1 METQTKQKEEVKGIG
16 GWLLLVAV
24 GLILALPYKLNAILI
39 GLEAIKGYTLN
50 SLLLKYI
57 IYGEL
62 VFNIG
67 LLLFNV
73 YLLYLFFAQKKVFV
87 KSWLFL
93 LQITLYFAIVLDVLL
108 LFVDEVDTGTAFV
121 NSASAALAFVI
132 WSAYA
137 KKSYRVHNTFV
148 N

>member
-1 METQTKQKEEVKGIG
+1 METQIKSKEELKGIG
-16 GWLLLVAV
+16 GWLLLVAA
-24 GLILALPYKLNAILI
+24 GLILALPYKLNAITM

-73 YLLYLFFAQKKVFV
+73 YLLYLFFAKKKVFV

-93 LQITLYFAIVLDVLL
+93 LQITLYFAIVSDVLL

-121 NSASAALAFVI
+121 NSASAALTFVI
-132 WSAYA
+132 WGAYA
-137 KKSYRVHNTFV
+137 KKSWRVHNTFV